1 MRRGADV
8 RPPPQ
13 LSGLVCRDTSSPL
26 AEGFWDSQSQE
37 EEHFGGRLSLEV
49 LESWG
54 EKVGAR
60 GGVGGILMVAGFSLM
75 AERTPRKQGL
85 DAPIG

>member
-1 MRRGADV
+1 MATRAWRHAPRAAALAHMRRGADV
-8 RPPPQ
+8 LPPPQ

-26 AEGFWDSQSQE
+26 AEGFWASQSQE

-54 EKVGAR
+54 KKVRAR
-60 GGVGGILMVAGFSLM
+60 REVGSEEF
-75 AERTPRKQGL
+75 
-85 DAPIG
+85 